1 MSNIKFILEVFKMK
15 EKRKFVLRVQEIV
28 RDSSGVVC
36 GFKNERRIEFE
47 VEDYGD
53 NGFYIV

>member
-1 MSNIKFILEVFKMK
+1 MK